1 MLSWIESFA
10 ELFFPHLCITC
21 TRKLF
26 SNENFICL
34 HCLHDLPKTEFHN
47 FPENKVAQLFWGRT
61 NVELATSWLYF
72 KKGSHYQK
80 LIHYLKYKGIKE
92 LGAEMGYL
100 FGGDLKKSVFAEV
113 EIIMPVPLHK
123 KKEKQRG
130 YNQSEW
136 IAKGMSEAMQ
146 KEISTGNLIRA
157 RFTQTQTRKTRFE
170 RWQNVEG
177 IFEALYPEKIDGKHI
192 LLVDD
197 VVTTGSTLEAA
208 VYTLLNSGAGKVSI
222 ATLAMAD

>member
-1 MLSWIESFA
+1 
-10 ELFFPHLCITC
+10 
-21 TRKLF
+21 
-26 SNENFICL
+26 
-34 HCLHDLPKTEFHN
+34 
-47 FPENKVAQLFWGRT
+47 
-61 NVELATSWLYF
+61 
-72 KKGSHYQK
+72 
-80 LIHYLKYKGIKE
+80 
-92 LGAEMGYL
+92 
-100 FGGDLKKSVFAEV
+100 
-113 EIIMPVPLHK
+113 MPVPLHK

-177 IFEALYPEKIDGKHI
+177 IFEILNPEKIDGKHI

-197 VVTTGSTLEAA
+197 VVTTGSTLEAG

>member
-1 MLSWIESFA
+1 MLSWIESLT
-10 ELFFPHLCITC
+10 ELLFPQLCVTC
-21 TRKLF
+21 NRKLF
-26 SNENFICL
+26 SDETYICI
-34 HCLHDLPKTEFHN
+34 HCRQDFPRTGFHN
-47 FPENKVAQLFWGRT
+47 DPENKVAQLFWGRT

-80 LIHYLKYKGIKE
+80 LIHYLKYKGMKE

-100 FGGDLKKSVFAEV
+100 FGLELKESLFAEV
-113 EIIMPVPLHK
+113 EMIMPVPLHK

-136 IAKGMSEAMQ
+136 IAKGMSEAIQ
-146 KEISTGNLIRA
+146 KEISTANLIRA
-157 RFTQTQTRKTRFE
+157 RFTQTQTRKTRYE

-177 IFEALYPEKIDGKHI
+177 IFEVINPDIISGKHV

-197 VVTTGSTLEAA
+197 VITTGSTLEAA
-208 VYTLLNSGAGKVSI
+208 VYTLLKSGARKVSI
-222 ATLAMAD
+222 ATLALAD

>member
-1 MLSWIESFA
+1 MLSWIESFT
-10 ELFFPHLCITC
+10 EMFFPHLCVTC
-21 TRKLF
+21 SRKLF
-26 SNENFICL
+26 SDENFVCI
-34 HCLHDLPKTEFHN
+34 HCRHDFPKTEFHN
-47 FPENKVAQLFWGRT
+47 DTGNKVAQLFWGRT
-61 NVELATSWLYF
+61 NVEFATSWLYF

-100 FGGDLKKSVFAEV
+100 FGLDLKESVFAEV
-113 EIIMPVPLHK
+113 ELIMPIPLHK

-136 IAKGMSEAMQ
+136 IAKGLSDAMQ
-146 KEISTGNLIRA
+146 KELSTGNLIRA
-157 RFTQTQTRKTRFE
+157 RFTQTQTRKTRYE

-177 IFEALYPEKIDGKHI
+177 IFEVINPEKVNGKHV

-197 VVTTGSTLEAA
+197 VVTTGSTLEAG
-208 VYTLLNSGAGKVSI
+208 VYTLLSSGAGKVSV